1 MRKSVTA
8 DFYRNYSSAQAA
20 SLFIINCERP
30 KGVSHL
36 HQALYRKYRP
46 QVFDDVCGQAHI
58 TDVLRFQA
66 ANERV
71 SHAYLFCGSRGTGK
85 TTCAKIL
92 AKAVNCENLQNG
104 SPCCQCSS
112 CRDIDSAI
120 ATDVIEMD
128 AASNNGVGDIRR
140 LCEEVV
146 YTPSMLKKKVYI
158 IDEVHM
164 LSTEAFNALLKTIEE
179 PPSHIVFILA
189 TTELHKIPA
198 TIVSRCQRFDF
209 RRIDMNVIAARLMYI
224 AQKENTVLSL
234 EAAQLIARQAQGG
247 LRDAIG
253 LLELCGAGGSDVT
266 AERVKSVLGLSGYEA
281 VASVMNAVRDGRMG
295 ELFETVATI
304 TSSSKD
310 IAVFWQELIS
320 FVRDMLVCKYS
331 EDSAAYL
338 DLTAAENEMLAKI
351 ASEFTLAEL
360 IYYCKVLDEG
370 SASMARTPQNKRL
383 TAEMCLLR
391 MCRPELDQS
400 SEALSAR
407 IAKLEDKLAL
417 ISLGKMP
424 EAVAEAKDE
433 EPEVKAEKAPEVQK
447 AVTETPAKTNW
458 ELVRDT
464 SEAVNRLESINPGIT
479 QFIREA
485 AVYASSDGKKL
496 CIYSS
501 GFGPVILDSRDAKKQ
516 ISEAF
521 AIAKIT
527 DGMAEIIIAKNEK
540 AKASSSVS
548 DELGSLL

>member
-1 MRKSVTA
+1 M
-8 DFYRNYSSAQAA
+8 
-20 SLFIINCERP
+20 
-30 KGVSHL
+30 

-46 QVFDDVCGQAHI
+46 QVFEDVCGQAHI

-66 ANERV
+66 EKERV

-104 SPCCQCSS
+104 SPCCKCSS
-112 CRDIDSAI
+112 CRDIDSGI

-179 PPSHIVFILA
+179 PPSHIVFVLA

-209 RRIDMNVIAARLMYI
+209 RRIDMNVIAGRLMYV
-224 AQKENTVLSL
+224 AEKEEMKLTL

-247 LRDAIG
+247 MRDALG
-253 LLELCGAGGSDVT
+253 LLELCGAGGADVT
-266 AERVKSVLGLSGYEA
+266 AERVKGVLGLSGYETVASVMTAVREGRMSDLFEA
-281 VASVMNAVRDGRMG
+281 VASV
-295 ELFETVATI
+295 

-331 EDSAAYL
+331 DDSAAYL
-338 DLTAAENEMLAKI
+338 DLTAAENQMLSEI
-351 ASEFTLAEL
+351 ASKFKLAEL
-360 IYYCKVLDEG
+360 IYCCKVLDEG
-370 SASMARTPQNKRL
+370 SASMVRTPQNKRL

-400 SEALSAR
+400 NEALSAR
-407 IAKLEDKLAL
+407 IAKLEDKIAL
-417 ISLGKMP
+417 LSIGKLP
-424 EAVAEAKDE
+424 EGEVPAESETPK
-433 EPEVKAEKAPEVQK
+433 KAPEPKVEKVVVNDKPQPEAK
-447 AVTETPAKTNW
+447 AAVKTKW
-458 ELVRDT
+458 ELVRDA
-464 SEAVNRLESINPGIT
+464 SEAINRLEAVNPGLT
-479 QFIREA
+479 QFLREA
-485 AVYASSDGKKL
+485 AIYANADGKKL
-496 CIYSS
+496 AIYSS
-501 GFGPVILDSRDAKKQ
+501 GFGPVILGSPDAKKQ
-516 ISEAF
+516 IAEAF

-527 DGMAEIIIAKNEK
+527 DGMAEIFVEKKEK
-540 AKASSSVS
+540 AQSVETAS
-548 DELGSLL
+548 DELGELL

>member
-1 MRKSVTA
+1 M
-8 DFYRNYSSAQAA
+8 
-20 SLFIINCERP
+20 
-30 KGVSHL
+30 

-46 QVFDDVCGQAHI
+46 QVFEDVCGQAHI

-92 AKAVNCENLQNG
+92 AKAVNCENPQNG

-112 CRDIDSAI
+112 CRDIDSGI

-158 IDEVHM
+158 IDEIHM

-179 PPSHIVFILA
+179 PPSHIVFVLA

-209 RRIDMNVIAARLMYI
+209 RRIDMNVIAHRLVYI
-224 AQKENTVLSL
+224 AEKEEMTLTL

-247 LRDAIG
+247 MRDAIG
-253 LLELCGAGGSDVT
+253 LLELCGAGGADVT

-281 VASVMNAVRDGRMG
+281 VASVMSAVREGRMG

-304 TSSSKD
+304 TASSKD

-331 EDSAAYL
+331 DDSASYL
-338 DLTAAENEMLAKI
+338 DLTAVENQMLSEI
-351 ASEFTLAEL
+351 ASKFKLAEL
-360 IYYCKVLDEG
+360 IYCCKVLDEG
-370 SASMARTPQNKRL
+370 SASMVRTPQNKRL

-400 SEALSAR
+400 NEALSAR
-407 IAKLEDKLAL
+407 IAKLEDKIAL
-417 ISLGKMP
+417 LSIGKMP
-424 EAVAEAKDE
+424 EVQAAQMTDEKPVAFEKKEEAKPALQSQIE
-433 EPEVKAEKAPEVQK
+433 AAEKEK
-447 AVTETPAKTNW
+447 AKW
-458 ELVRDT
+458 EMVRDA
-464 SEAVNRLESINPGIT
+464 SEAINRIESVNPGIT
-479 QFIREA
+479 QFLREA
-485 AVYASSDGKKL
+485 AVYVSSDGKKI

-501 GFGPVILDSRDAKKQ
+501 GFGPVILGSPDAKKQ
-516 ISEAF
+516 IAEAF

-527 DGMAEIIIAKNEK
+527 DGMAEVIVEKKEK
-540 AKASSSVS
+540 AQSSASIS
-548 DELGSLL
+548 DELSDMLG

>member
-1 MRKSVTA
+1 M
-8 DFYRNYSSAQAA
+8 
-20 SLFIINCERP
+20 
-30 KGVSHL
+30 

-46 QVFDDVCGQAHI
+46 QVFEDVCGQSHI

-92 AKAVNCENLQNG
+92 AKAVNCENPQNG

-112 CRDIDSAI
+112 CRDIDTGI

-179 PPSHIVFILA
+179 PPAHIVFVLA

-209 RRIDMNVIAARLMYI
+209 RRIDMNVIAGRLQYI
-224 AQKENTVLSL
+224 AEKESLSVSL

-247 LRDAIG
+247 MRDAIG
-253 LLELCGAGGSDVT
+253 LFELCGVGGADVT

-281 VASVMNAVRDGRMG
+281 VANVMSAVRNNKMN
-295 ELFETVATI
+295 ELFETVAGI
-304 TSSSKD
+304 TASSKD

-320 FVRDMLVCKYS
+320 FVRDMLVSKYS
-331 EDSAAYL
+331 DDAAAYL
-338 DLTAAENEMLAKI
+338 DLTAAENDMLSGV
-351 ASEFTLAEL
+351 ASKFTLAEL
-360 IYYCKVLDEG
+360 IYYCKILDEG

-391 MCRPELDQS
+391 MCRPELEQS

-407 IAKLEDKLAL
+407 IAKLEDKIAL
-417 ISLGKMP
+417 LSLGEMP
-424 EAVAEAKDE
+424 ASPAPKAENPKPEVVREIVAEA
-433 EPEVKAEKAPEVQK
+433 PKAEVE
-447 AVTETPAKTNW
+447 TEGAW
-458 ELVRDT
+458 DMVRDT
-464 SEAVNRLESINPGIT
+464 SEAVNRLESINPGIA
-479 QFIREA
+479 QFVREA
-485 AVYASSDGKKL
+485 AVEVSPDGKRL
-496 CIYSS
+496 RVYTV
-501 GFGPVILDSRDAKKQ
+501 GFGSVILDSAEAKKQ

-521 AIAKIT
+521 AISKIT
-527 DGMAEIIIAKNEK
+527 DGMAEVIVAKKEK
-540 AKASSSVS
+540 AKASASVS